1 MEMMKN
7 SIKNYLL
14 PTMASHIKKRRAQPP
29 EERALLK
36 THFN

>member
-14 PTMASHIKKRRAQPP
+14 PTMASHIKKEGPNPQRSGPYSR
-29 EERALLK
+29 L
-36 THFN
+36 T